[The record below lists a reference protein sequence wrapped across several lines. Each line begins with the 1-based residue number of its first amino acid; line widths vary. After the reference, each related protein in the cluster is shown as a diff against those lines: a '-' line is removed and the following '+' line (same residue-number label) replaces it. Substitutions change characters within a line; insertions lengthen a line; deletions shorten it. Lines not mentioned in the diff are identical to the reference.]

1 MATNAFAAFVQGQQ
15 AGQQAR
21 AYQQQQ
27 EDRNALRTLAPQ
39 ILAGDVGAFTQAAAI
54 DPKAATAVQDAGD
67 GQLRRLRG
75 ALDYFGQA
83 LESGDD
89 RVIQARF
96 KEISPFLS
104 RVTGNPAP
112 PAWTEEMR
120 PAFEQARQRVSMAPA
135 GAGEAEPT
143 QFRALHMQALAA
155 GHKPGTDGYRDFFR
169 RANGEI
175 ARQSSA
181 AIQYKEITGPDGRT
195 YLVATDPREIGATT
209 IGGGP
214 SFGSFAGPVQ
224 GQPSAPAPA
233 AGTPAQP
240 SGGDPFATLHAAVP
254 GLRVT
259 SQTRTPEENA
269 RLPNAAPNS
278 HHLTG
283 NALDI
288 GTPTPEQQAGIRQWA
303 AQNGYEVINNYQDGH
318 WHLEPARQGRAP
330 APAAPDR
337 LLVSDPVN
345 GGLVGGGNPF
355 ASRRPE
361 DQAAATEAAKLGVQL
376 EYAPQVAAAEAE
388 AARAKKLAEA
398 GAEREAQAPKR
409 IASYRQALQAAG
421 NVETSLKRALEMIGP
436 TSTGFVGARL
446 RGVEGS
452 PSYNLAAEIET
463 VKANLGFDRLQQMRD
478 NSPTGGA
485 LGAIAIQELIALQ
498 STIANLD
505 PNQSAEQL
513 RTNLGRVQQHYANW
527 RSAVEQALAEEER
540 GGAGQQQASAANLTR
555 VQSAA
560 DYQALA
566 PGAEYIAP
574 DGSLRRKR

>member
-1 MATNAFAAFVQGQQ
+1 MATNAFTAFVQGQQ

-39 ILAGDVGAFTQAAAI
+39 ILAGDPAAFNQAAAI

-104 RVTGNPAP
+104 RVTGNEAP
-112 PAWTEEMR
+112 PAWTDEMR

-135 GAGEAEPT
+135 SAQEAQPT

-155 GHKPGTDGYRDFFR
+155 GHKPGTQGYQDYFR

-181 AIQYKEITGPDGRT
+181 AIQYKEVTGPDGRT
-195 YLVATDPREIGATT
+195 YLVAVDPREIGATT

-214 SFGSFAGPVQ
+214 SFGSYAAPGQAQPAAAG
-224 GQPSAPAPA
+224 APA
-233 AGTPAQP
+233 
-240 SGGDPFATLHAAVP
+240 GGDPFATLHAAVP

-259 SQTRTPEENA
+259 SQLRSPEENA
-269 RLPNAAPNS
+269 RLPNAVPNS

-288 GTPTPEQQAGIRQWA
+288 GTPSPEQQAGIRQWA

-318 WHLEPARQGRAP
+318 WHLEPARGGGAP
-330 APAAPDR
+330 A
-337 LLVSDPVN
+337 
-345 GGLVGGGNPF
+345 GGGNPF

-361 DQAAATEAAKLGVQL
+361 DQAAATEAAKIQTTLQ
-376 EYAPQVAAAEAE
+376 YAPQVAAAEAS
-388 AARAKKLAEA
+388 AAAQKKLAEA
-398 GAEREAQAPKR
+398 GAERQAQAPKR
-409 IASYRQALQAAG
+409 VASYRQALQAAG
-421 NVETSLKRALEMIGP
+421 NVQTSIDRALEMIGP
-436 TSTGFVGARL
+436 ASTGFVGARL

-452 PSYNLAAEIET
+452 PAYNLAAEIET

-485 LGAIAIQELIALQ
+485 LGQVAIQELVALQ

-505 PNQSAEQL
+505 PNQSAEQI
-513 RTNLGRVQQHYANW
+513 RANLGRVQQHYANW

-540 GGAGQQQASAANLTR
+540 GGAGQQQASAANPSR